1 MARVSHLS
9 RLSLTTVVAG
19 DHTYLEVIDAHDTD
33 IISYVVDSWICTP
46 GESYVPEYYF
56 FADIFDSY
64 VCRMQLL
71 LARKSQK
78 KVEPRK

>member
-9 RLSLTTVVAG
+9 RLSQTTVVAG
-19 DHTYLEVIDAHDTD
+19 DQMYFEVIDALDTD
-33 IISYVVDSWICTP
+33 IISQVVDSWICTP

-71 LARKSQK
+71 LAQKSFQK
-78 KVEPRK
+78 SRT